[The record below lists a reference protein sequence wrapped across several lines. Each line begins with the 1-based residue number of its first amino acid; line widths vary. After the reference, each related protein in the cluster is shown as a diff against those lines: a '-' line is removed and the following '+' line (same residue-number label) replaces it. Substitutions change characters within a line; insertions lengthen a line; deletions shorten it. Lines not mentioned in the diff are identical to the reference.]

1 MIRRSTHA
9 LVSTRR
15 RSGGLT
21 LLELMIAMVILSI
34 GLLGLLTMQIE
45 AMKAGRVGKH
55 VTDAA
60 RIAQDQME
68 TLQNQSWA
76 LSAVTA
82 WTAPIIVAGNDATN
96 LADATAAPTG
106 RSVQQTFNVD
116 WRIVQP
122 GAVTDLRRIDVRVTW
137 VEPADTPAMPA
148 RRYAVSSMRYN
159 P

>member
-1 MIRRSTHA
+1 MMQSYPARKRSE
-9 LVSTRR
+9 
-15 RSGGLT
+15 GLT

-45 AMKAGRVGKH
+45 AMKSGRVGKH

-68 TLQNQSWA
+68 QLQNQSWVA
-76 LSAVTA
+76 SAPTA
-82 WTAPIIVAGNDATN
+82 WTVPTPFLGRVDAVN
-96 LADATAAPTG
+96 LADTVAAPIG
-106 RSVQQTFNVD
+106 QSIDQAFNVS
-116 WRIVQP
+116 WRIVQL
-122 GAVTDLRRIDVRVTW
+122 GAITDLRRIDVRVTW
-137 VEPADTPAMPA
+137 VEPADIPGMPP